1 MTDRLTPGLARA
13 LSAPALDRIDVT
25 GLRAWGRHGV
35 LAAEQEIGQVFLV
48 DLGLHLSTAAAGR
61 TDDLAATVNYAE
73 VAARAV
79 AEIEAGP
86 HQLIEALAERIAARC
101 LDVSPRLRAVTVTV
115 HKPSAPV
122 GVPVGDVAL
131 TITRQAPAVE
141 AVLALGTNL
150 GDREAHLRR
159 ALELLGAAED
169 VEIAWTAPV
178 IETDPVG
185 GPEQDAFLNTV
196 VGVRT
201 RRDPEALLSLAHA
214 LEQDAHRE
222 RIVRWGPRTLDV
234 DVVAW
239 GDLQQAD
246 ETLTLPHPRAHE
258 RAFVLAPWVQARPKA
273 DLPGHGPISELLA
286 ACTDR
291 EGVRPGP
298 EVIGFGRA

>member
-1 MTDRLTPGLARA
+1 MTTSLTPRTERA
-13 LSAPALDRIDVT
+13 LQTPALDRIDVT

-35 LAAEQEIGQVFLV
+35 LAAEQEIGQIFVV
-48 DLGLHLSTAAAGR
+48 DLGLHLSAAAAGR

-73 VAARAV
+73 VASRAV

-86 HQLIEALAERIAARC
+86 HQLIETLAARIAERC
-101 LDVSPRLRAVTVTV
+101 LEVSPLLRAVTVTV

-131 TITRQAPAVE
+131 TITRQAPRVD

-150 GDREAHLRR
+150 GDRQAHLRR
-159 ALELLGAAED
+159 ALELIGAAED

-201 RRDPEALLSLAHA
+201 GRAPEALLALAHA

-234 DVVAW
+234 DVISW
-239 GDLQQAD
+239 DELRQDG

-258 RAFVLAPWVQARPKA
+258 RAFVLAPWAQARPDA
-273 DLPGHGPISELLA
+273 ELPGHGPVAELLA
-286 ACTDR
+286 SCPDR
-291 EGVRPGP
+291 DGVRPGP
-298 EVIGFGRA
+298 EVPGFGRA